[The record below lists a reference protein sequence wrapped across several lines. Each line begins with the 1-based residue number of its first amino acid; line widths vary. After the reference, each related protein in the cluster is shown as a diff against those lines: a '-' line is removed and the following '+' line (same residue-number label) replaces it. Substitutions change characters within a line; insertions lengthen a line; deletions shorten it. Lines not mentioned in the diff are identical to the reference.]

1 MPTARTLVAQTGTLT
16 KNQLS
21 VDDPFVPESGD
32 APSLFLAAFLAE
44 SPGYAM
50 LGACMIC
57 LPIAIAGAIAAVYPA
72 RDAKETATLLAA
84 APGMLAALKD
94 SALEF
99 LRCAEDCAG
108 TPNYQ
113 HFRELARIANVVV
126 AKAEGRSES
135 VPMSNIAVADEPVD
149 GGPIPDAKLEDTLL

>member
-1 MPTARTLVAQTGTLT
+1 MKAAPGPYEV
-16 KNQLS
+16 
-21 VDDPFVPESGD
+21 VPVERQ
-32 APSLFLAAFLAE
+32 AFERAGE
-44 SPGYAM
+44 QWV
-50 LGACMIC
+50 MIRNE
-57 LPIAIAGAIAAVYPA
+57 AGAIAAVYPA